1 MNSNKLVPN
10 GVINV
15 GSNQPETKS
24 EQKKNIVEKP
34 TNGPAVRQFNR
45 SGNLSVRG
53 FEGDTSEEF
62 SDELHRPNRFSN
74 RKVARAIDDSKRGR
88 ARGVREL
95 SVERGRLRERREPSV
110 ERGYAHG
117 HVKHYGPLALQDANR
132 KVRECQTRSSAV
144 LGARTIT
151 RAYAGDQKL
160 ANKVY
165 QMLHSFAE
173 DHRPAALLL
182 LFQPWMEMTCLYAAY
197 KRNCFVAL
205 DLWQCAKMRRSTC
218 IPSSYYSSAVGS
230 VTHGRIWPKR
240 YVHTSRVRCQPA

>member
-34 TNGPAVRQFNR
+34 TNGPAVRQYNR

-53 FEGDTSEEF
+53 FEGDTSDEF

-117 HVKHYGPLALQDANR
+117 EFGLDGRSGCRAVKD
-132 KVRECQTRSSAV
+132 
-144 LGARTIT
+144 
-151 RAYAGDQKL
+151 
-160 ANKVY
+160 
-165 QMLHSFAE
+165 
-173 DHRPAALLL
+173 
-182 LFQPWMEMTCLYAAY
+182 
-197 KRNCFVAL
+197 
-205 DLWQCAKMRRSTC
+205 
-218 IPSSYYSSAVGS
+218 PSR
-230 VTHGRIWPKR
+230 HGRLTER
-240 YVHTSRVRCQPA
+240 DRGTAGMSRSGLQHEHAVRRCRGSA